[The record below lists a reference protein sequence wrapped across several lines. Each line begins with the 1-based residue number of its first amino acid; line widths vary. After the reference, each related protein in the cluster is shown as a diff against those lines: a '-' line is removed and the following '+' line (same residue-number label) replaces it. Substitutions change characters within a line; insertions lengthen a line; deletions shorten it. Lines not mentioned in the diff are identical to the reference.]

1 MKWDIVILA
10 VGVVAEVLV
19 NGGVNLFVFVVW
31 NWMTQRKTALLSSCT
46 YVTFLIN
53 YLSFNLKLF
62 FYCLY
67 PYVSFFLK
75 NSTIDI
81 F

>member
-31 NWMTQRKTALLSSCT
+31 NWMTQRKTALLSSRT

-53 YLSFNLKLF
+53 YLSFN
-62 FYCLY
+62 
-67 PYVSFFLK
+67 
-75 NSTIDI
+75 
-81 F
+81 

>member
-53 YLSFNLKLF
+53 YLSFNLKIIYLLF
-62 FYCLY
+62 ISL
-67 PYVSFFLK
+67 SFFLK
-75 NSTIDI
+75 ILP
-81 F
+81 

>member
-31 NWMTQRKTALLSSCT
+31 NWMTQRKTALLSSRT

-53 YLSFNLKLF
+53 YLSFNLKIIYLLF
-62 FYCLY
+62 ISL
-67 PYVSFFLK
+67 SFFLK
-75 NSTIDI
+75 ILP
-81 F
+81 